1 MPHVTF
7 LPDDGRSKREDE
19 MADLDPRDSEVLEA
33 LQRELPITPT
43 PYAILGQM
51 VDMSE
56 KEVIKRTIRLRQNGA
71 IRAMRVRFDPKA
83 LGCSVALV
91 IASVPEDRVDAAAE
105 IIDSHPG
112 VSQNYKRNHEFN
124 LWFTLCLP
132 SSSLLGLDETVRII
146 GSEAGVTR
154 IHALPAIRQ
163 FRDGAVEN
171 DPETV
176 IPDERA
182 QRRIHLLQE
191 ELPIQPRPFDV
202 VARKL
207 EEQPDELIEFIRG
220 QKELGTITHVGPVL
234 TPAKSRFSAS
244 AMGVWN
250 VPPDRL
256 DQVGLMLSEDE
267 MISAC
272 TIREPQEEWPYN
284 LFTIIHGR
292 SVDECEKTMERLAG
306 TASLQD
312 YQALFS
318 VHEYKRTPMNLF
330 PAELEAWE
338 RTRSSGPS
346 TRTAAS

>member
-1 MPHVTF
+1 
-7 LPDDGRSKREDE
+7 
-19 MADLDPRDSEVLEA
+19 
-33 LQRELPITPT
+33 
-43 PYAILGQM
+43 
-51 VDMSE
+51 
-56 KEVIKRTIRLRQNGA
+56 
-71 IRAMRVRFDPKA
+71 AMRVRFDPKA

-91 IASVPEDRVDAAAE
+91 IAAVAEDRVDAAAE

-112 VSQNYKRNHEFN
+112 VSQNYKRNHDFN

-146 GSEAGVTR
+146 GSEAGVSR

-163 FRDGAVEN
+163 FRDGAVE
-171 DPETV
+171 DDTEAV

-207 EEQPDELIEFIRG
+207 EEHPDELIEFIR
-220 QKELGTITHVGPVL
+220 KHRELGTILHVGPVL
-234 TPAKSRFSAS
+234 APAKSRFSAS

-250 VPPDRL
+250 IPHDRL
-256 DQVGLMLSEDE
+256 DQVGRMLSEDE
-267 MISAC
+267 MTSAC
-272 TIREPQEEWPYN
+272 TIRTPQEEWPYN

-292 SVDECEKTMERLAG
+292 SVDECEKTMARLAEM
-306 TASLQD
+306 ANLQD

-338 RTRSSGPS
+338 RARSSGPS